1 MTIITYLINMILV
14 YNISIKKNFEIK
26 NCVQVVRPMGS
37 EEAATG
43 QLPSRVGQH
52 PTHQITGATSLEDLQ
67 TRNHA
72 ADVTDVGFE
81 RGCEKVEGNRSALE
95 IL

>member
-1 MTIITYLINMILV
+1 MTIIAYLINMILV
-14 YNISIKKNFEIK
+14 YDISIKKIFAIK

-52 PTHQITGATSLEDLQ
+52 PTHQITGATSPEDLQ
-67 TRNHA
+67 MRNHA
-72 ADVTDVGFE
+72 CCRCDG
-81 RGCEKVEGNRSALE
+81 RR
-95 IL
+95 I